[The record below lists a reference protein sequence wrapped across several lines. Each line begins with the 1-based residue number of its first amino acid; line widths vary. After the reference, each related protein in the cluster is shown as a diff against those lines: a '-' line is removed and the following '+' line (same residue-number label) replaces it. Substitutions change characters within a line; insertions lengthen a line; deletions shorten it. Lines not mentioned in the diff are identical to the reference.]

1 MHLATLLA
9 SATILASS
17 ALAVPW
23 HGREYSDDCYCMS
36 DSDAQQAA
44 DIFQEL
50 IQNYSDELALDALS
64 RDFTDYSS
72 SVAIIIN
79 GGDNGK
85 KSMDGTIYCDM
96 GPHMRSTSHLFK
108 THADPSTYQSLD
120 PLDITQPVFT
130 GRHNFMAGQGSQPEI
145 PFKQLAVFHGCD
157 SVSMR
162 WLTKRS
168 GKGQETEAARI
179 VSIPSHIVE

>member
-1 MHLATLLA
+1 MRFATLLA
-9 SATILASS
+9 SATIVASS

-64 RDFTDYSS
+64 RDFIDYSS

-85 KSMDGTIYCDM
+85 ISLGGRTYCDI
-96 GPHMRSTSHLFK
+96 RSFSKTPRASH
-108 THADPSTYQSLD
+108 
-120 PLDITQPVFT
+120 
-130 GRHNFMAGQGSQPEI
+130 
-145 PFKQLAVFHGCD
+145 
-157 SVSMR
+157 
-162 WLTKRS
+162 
-168 GKGQETEAARI
+168 
-179 VSIPSHIVE
+179 VEYG